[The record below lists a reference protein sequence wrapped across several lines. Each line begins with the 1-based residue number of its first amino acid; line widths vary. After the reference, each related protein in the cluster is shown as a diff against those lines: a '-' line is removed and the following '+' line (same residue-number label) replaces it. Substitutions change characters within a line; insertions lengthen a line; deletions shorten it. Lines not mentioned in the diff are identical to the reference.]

1 MNKEKILECERNNLY
16 KIIHFRLPHK
26 FFKIGIAISILA
38 ILAMF
43 YRALVIEGDTELL
56 KEILRK
62 VLLVGMLLMSVSRD
76 KEEDELT
83 IKLRMMSYAWA
94 FITGVIYAL
103 VLPYVEFG
111 VDSIMNSG
119 TEQLKDLGDFQLLI
133 YMLMVQLMCYH
144 TLKRFR

>member
-1 MNKEKILECERNNLY
+1 MNKEKFIDCEQKSLY
-16 KIIHFRLPHK
+16 KIIHFRLPHS
-26 FFKIGIAISILA
+26 FFKIGIAIAILA
-38 ILAMF
+38 IVAMF
-43 YRALVIEGDTELL
+43 YRAFAIEDDTELL
-56 KEILRK
+56 KGILRK
-62 VLLVGMLLMSVSRD
+62 VLLIGMLIMSISRD

-111 VDSIMNSG
+111 VDSLVNSG

-144 TLKRFR
+144 TLKRYR